1 LRPSADAPM
10 IDLNIQN
17 ETAQLE
23 AVVLGTA
30 ESPGPTPSIKE
41 AYDPKSRLFIENGE
55 YPTEEDM
62 IPELEAF
69 ENVFVKYG
77 VRVYRPKVLKNV
89 NQIFSRDISFV
100 IDNTLVVSNVIGERE
115 DEIKGIQYILDQ
127 IPDNNILK
135 LPDAARIE
143 GGDVIPW
150 NGRLFVGYS
159 KAADFNK
166 FKVSR
171 TNQEG
176 VEFLMKH
183 FPNWE
188 LHAFE
193 LSKSDTDPYQNALH
207 LDCCFQPIGEN
218 QAIIYP
224 GGFKNPEDAQF
235 LKEHF
240 GSENVIEITSAEMY
254 QMFSNVFSISEN
266 VIVSE
271 KNFKRLNN
279 ELRSRGFTVEEIPFY
294 EISKQEGLLR
304 CATMPIRRKL

>member
-1 LRPSADAPM
+1 M
-10 IDLNIQN
+10 IELNIQN

-30 ESPGPTPSIKE
+30 ESPGPTPNIKE
-41 AYDPKSRLFIENGE
+41 AYDPKSRLFIESGE

-69 ENVFVKYG
+69 EAVFERYG
-77 VRVYRPKVLKNV
+77 VRVYRPDVLKDV

-100 IDNTLVVSNVIGERE
+100 IGDKLVISNVIGERE

-127 IPDNNILK
+127 IPVSNVLN
-135 LPDAARIE
+135 LPEAARIE

-150 NGRLFVGYS
+150 NGKLFVGYS

-166 FKVSR
+166 YKVSR

-176 VEFLMKH
+176 VNFLIEH
-183 FPNWE
+183 FPDWE

-193 LSKSDTDPYQNALH
+193 LSKSDTDPYKNSLH
-207 LDCCFQPIGEN
+207 LDCCFQPIGNN

-224 GGFKNPEDAQF
+224 GGFKNPEDARF
-235 LKEHF
+235 LTEYF
-240 GSENVIEITSAEMY
+240 GRDNIIEINSAEMY
-254 QMFSNVFSISEN
+254 QMFSNVFSISESA
-266 VIVSE
+266 IVSE
-271 KNFKRLNN
+271 KNFTRLNN

-304 CATMPIRRKL
+304 CATMPLRRKL

>member
-1 LRPSADAPM
+1 M
-10 IDLNIQN
+10 IKLNIQI
-17 ETAQLE
+17 ETSQLE

-30 ESPGPTPSIKE
+30 ESPGPTPNIKE
-41 AYDPKSRLFIENGE
+41 AYDPKSRLFIESGE

-69 ENVFVKYG
+69 EAVFDRYG
-77 VRVYRPKVLKNV
+77 VRVYRPDVLKDV

-100 IDNTLVVSNVIGERE
+100 IGDKLVVSNVIGERE

-127 IPDNNILK
+127 IPVSNVLN
-135 LPDAARIE
+135 LPEAARIE

-150 NGRLFVGYS
+150 NGKLFVGYS

-166 FKVSR
+166 YKVSR

-176 VEFLMKH
+176 VNFLIEH
-183 FPNWE
+183 FPDWE

-193 LSKSDTDPYQNALH
+193 LSKSDTDPYKNALH
-207 LDCCFQPIGEN
+207 LDCCFQPIGNN

-224 GGFKNPEDAQF
+224 GGFKNPEDARF
-235 LKEHF
+235 LTEYF
-240 GSENVIEITSAEMY
+240 GSDNVIEINSAEMY
-254 QMFSNVFSISEN
+254 QMFSNVFSISESA
-266 VIVSE
+266 IVSE
-271 KNFKRLNN
+271 KNFTRLNN

-304 CATMPIRRKL
+304 CATMPLRRKL